1 MKKSFFLVVTAMAA
15 ASVFALPRK
24 AADITVAGYTGSST
38 LENFP
43 VLVRISP
50 ERISGFAYADCAAG
64 GADVAFTDAQGNAL
78 DREID
83 TWEPNGES
91 LVWVRVPSFA
101 SNVVITMTYQDP
113 SVTAQP
119 ACQTDGSVWTSA
131 GYAGV
136 WHMNEASGAVADASG
151 HGLAATPAGNTAN
164 SIAAAG
170 KVGTA
175 RQTATSAASGYLSVP
190 NYNDLALGDTFTM
203 SGWVYFTGISGYPR
217 VFSRKKNYGDANGW
231 EIEMKSGSYTA
242 FTARGV
248 ANSKTVGGTIPTLQ
262 NSWVHLVFVYDG
274 TALTAY
280 ANGKQVAS
288 GTIQAA
294 TDNGYPLSFGCD
306 SDGSEAYV
314 RGFFDECRLLG
325 AAASGDWVKASYAT
339 QSSDAFLTYG
349 RSYHLFSDDLLIIE
363 AAPAEIGTP
372 TPAYG
377 QVLGLAANNARTL
390 SMAATTVAGEGT
402 VTNYLTGWKLE
413 SVDAETTM
421 RTVIRS
427 SSDANEV
434 LDRCEYVHNG
444 CAVFTWLWD
453 VRDALGVGAPSL
465 VSNGGNSLVLSA
477 DVAGIGYTAP
487 SATLKFV
494 YGASPDA
501 LAYTSVV
508 SASVTGI
515 GAVQGTLSRL
525 TPGAV
530 YYVKAVLETNDAAR
544 DAVESAVVAF
554 QTEAV
559 AEVAAPGLWQTFFTS
574 ANADWTKD
582 IWSVPEGTDWRDYSD
597 ASRIRRR
604 ELTPIGA
611 YTTLSQKYTSEIWGD
626 QVYWPVNGGQ
636 WVYAGSIWLESTK
649 SYKFRASIDDADR
662 IVITDSGTGVEA
674 VLISDT
680 TYSTADTSAAYS
692 PSVTGWHY
700 IEIRLSD
707 GTGGAGG
714 TSNASSYKNT
724 TNLGFSQDGGT
735 TWALL
740 KDPGDGSL
748 LRAPDSKS
756 GSAITATE
764 NIAAGAL
771 ASVSL
776 AFASV
781 DSARALCA
789 AWGPAYGGENPADWY
804 ATNAIATVAA
814 GATSATWTPPA
825 DWGSDSNLVVRFYFD
840 GDSVKWS
847 NAIFWHDYS
856 APSVTDVAANGR
868 GGDTLVVSGTLAAFP
883 GAACTLSVYTGDSP
897 TTLTNVWT
905 GLAGNVLT
913 APGDFSFTLFEPD
926 TASPRYFAPG
936 STPYVAIE
944 AVSDG
949 KVSRTAPVLVPTLS
963 APATFAATPTAA
975 VARRTATFSGRL
987 ATLGMGNAANV
998 SVWYGTANN
1007 ATSFVPLA
1015 GATADVTDTEA
1026 FSIVGDFPAVS
1037 STYYWQLRAV
1047 NTASGGTAVATNVS
1061 AVVTSSTQDN
1071 TVYTWQ
1077 AKNGDWNGDWTDP
1090 GHWAASPAADAFG
1103 YPASAAAT
1111 AAFPIGHAIE
1121 VTLDA
1126 ATTIGTLDL
1135 SAYDMTDTSRVLDVT
1150 FKGAAGENG
1159 GTNKVLTVSSDFA
1172 ARAPGGAFTLDNAAL
1187 RIDYTA
1193 THELI
1198 NSRLFRLQN
1207 GAYFYTKG
1215 NVSVYDGARI
1225 ELAGESDASINA
1237 FYIGGKDAALVLD
1250 DSRLELRGESHFSSK
1265 STGGT
1270 ILFRGAH
1277 PLLYVKNNSNTLFF
1291 NANNA
1296 SEMVF
1301 EVPAGG
1307 FAEPVLQCTASMAV
1321 NDLFRQNDKTTAK
1334 LTLSV
1339 PDDAPFYS
1347 QAGTL
1352 TQPLIAWS
1360 GSKAIATANLVFA
1373 DLPDGGSFLLGTAAA
1388 EDYGFAAVADF
1399 SGTAKALGVS
1409 LVSVAHDG
1417 RLTVATDAPVP
1428 LDGYA
1433 PALGVTDGLSGAV
1446 TLSAPT
1452 DVVSN
1457 GVHYVCTGYTLVE
1470 YAAGAAATPTAT
1482 NTVAD
1487 GTASFSYAMPAGR
1500 AEITWHYAAD
1510 YPVTAAAVNDAGGS
1524 VALSSPYMASGK
1536 PVTLTAS
1543 TVTEGMEF
1551 QYWYG
1556 DLPYAQRYQNPIV
1569 LEADKAA
1576 SVTAFFG
1583 ATKENGGVRRAVWYD
1598 NRRNWYD
1605 TAVWSGG
1612 VIAGTNDTAV
1622 VVSTR
1627 KADNSSNSKG
1637 WIVAP
1642 SFFAVHDLIVSNAM
1656 VQVATDTGGTRDS
1669 SADQVG
1675 FYYYGNTASSD
1686 TARREP
1692 VGFDVSGDVTIRRGG
1707 TTDVRNGGAIYVGG
1721 SQQRCFSQVNI
1732 GGNLNIEHGGMQ
1744 VAAGY
1749 PFDFYLDSAK
1759 AIDGPSGFI
1768 AFPYEEELFRG
1779 SNFLKVGGNLT
1790 LAPSTSSVRN
1800 ILQVANDF
1808 RTGSA
1813 VWLDVAGDVTVGAG
1827 STVTAWRGGY
1837 GKFNASG
1844 TASGNSY
1851 SMCPGG
1857 HGTGDNTSGG
1867 SHGGL
1872 GGSETTN
1879 PGYQKPTSHVGVYGY
1894 EFFPIHP
1901 GSPNS
1906 GNGGIDSRGGG
1917 SIRLDCATLNL
1928 DGGLIANGHNAGG
1941 NKGAGA
1947 GGSILVI
1954 CDVMNFGADCAV
1966 KAEGGAPNGDN
1977 AGAGGGRIAL
1987 CEGLTPEQVAS
1998 LHDTKAVPDDVT
2010 ASPLADKLGARAS
2023 AAARVGTTLRS
2034 CGFDGTAWYLVNTA
2048 GKKTL
2053 TIAGDPSNL
2062 GAPTPGYGPQIYD
2075 DGEEIAIAA
2084 PDDAFIT
2091 ADNRTK
2097 RICTGYTVT
2106 DTATGAVIADSDK
2119 TSDTITVAGD
2129 WTLTWKLTTVRHLVD
2144 VACAT
2149 TGGTI
2154 TTNAVGAAGEAWQ
2167 SGGSTFT
2174 VTAVPESGFRFAGW
2188 TGEIAE
2194 ADQYDAT
2201 ASETLAA
2208 GWRIRAVFVSDT
2220 AETATWTGEGDGSD
2234 WCDAANWST
2243 GKVPGPRTAVVVGA
2257 GATVSTSAGLVFHV
2271 ASLTVEAG
2279 ASVSFL
2285 PEGSYWTYA
2294 ASHDPHKTQEDI
2306 VLYDWHD
2313 CGVVASGSITVAGTL
2328 VAGNRSSAAD
2338 AKVVAGGDLA
2348 IAEGASVTI
2357 YGGFN
2362 DALVNSR
2369 DPSVWRNYGA
2379 IASAGG
2385 AMTVD
2390 GTLALRGDAV
2400 SGSPTQVTADT
2411 LRVGASGS
2419 VNADSGGF
2427 GWRTFGGINT
2437 CYAPGGM
2444 SGNNYTGG
2452 AYGGWGG
2459 GYNTPAGYGNKR
2471 TYGDPLRPFMAGS
2484 NGGHGDGYLQ
2494 DGKSNGRRGGGAL
2507 RVEVKGNIRNDGRI
2521 SANGASLGTG
2531 AGAGGSLWISC
2542 ARYRTGADSVTSAD
2556 GGSTGSGNGGSGGGG
2571 RVLVCERLS
2580 AEQIEALYATGEV
2593 PRGSITAF
2601 EVTAE
2606 NASQFVRGTISA
2618 AGGINTQT
2626 NPYFSG
2632 TDGTVRW
2639 IRGPEAGTMLIL
2651 Q

>member
-1 MKKSFFLVVTAMAA
+1 MSLYVNGALVDSGAAKPGAAVNGSLAFGIGGVIGTAGHGTFNADHDEVRLRAGA
-15 ASVFALPRK
+15 ASADWTK
-24 AADITVAGYTGSST
+24 AEYATVA
-38 LENFP
+38 
-43 VLVRISP
+43 
-50 ERISGFAYADCAAG
+50 
-64 GADVAFTDAQGNAL
+64 
-78 DREID
+78 
-83 TWEPNGES
+83 
-91 LVWVRVPSFA
+91 
-101 SNVVITMTYQDP
+101 
-113 SVTAQP
+113 
-119 ACQTDGSVWTSA
+119 
-131 GYAGV
+131 
-136 WHMNEASGAVADASG
+136 
-151 HGLAATPAGNTAN
+151 NT
-164 SIAAAG
+164 
-170 KVGTA
+170 
-175 RQTATSAASGYLSVP
+175 
-190 NYNDLALGDTFTM
+190 
-203 SGWVYFTGISGYPR
+203 
-217 VFSRKKNYGDANGW
+217 
-231 EIEMKSGSYTA
+231 
-242 FTARGV
+242 
-248 ANSKTVGGTIPTLQ
+248 
-262 NSWVHLVFVYDG
+262 
-274 TALTAY
+274 
-280 ANGKQVAS
+280 
-288 GTIQAA
+288 
-294 TDNGYPLSFGCD
+294 
-306 SDGSEAYV
+306 
-314 RGFFDECRLLG
+314 
-325 AAASGDWVKASYAT
+325 
-339 QSSDAFLTYG
+339 AFLTYG
-349 RSYHLFSDDLLIIE
+349 AAEFVASDSLLIILGE
-363 AAPAEIGTP
+363 PAKLGSP

-377 QVLGLAANNARTL
+377 AVENLSANAPVAL
-390 SMAATTVAGEGT
+390 SMASTAVPGEGT
-402 VTNYLTGWKLE
+402 VTNYLRGWKLE
-413 SVDAETTM
+413 AVDVETRA
-421 RTVIRS
+421 RTLLRS
-427 SSDANEV
+427 SSDTGEV
-434 LDRCEYVHNG
+434 IDRCAYVH
-444 CAVFTWLWD
+444 ASYAAFTWLWD
-453 VRDALGVGAPSL
+453 VRDALGVGAPAL
-465 VSNGGNSLVLSA
+465 VANGGNSLAFSV

-487 SATLKFV
+487 SATLRLV

-501 LAYTSVV
+501 LTSALVV
-508 SASVTGI
+508 SNAVT
-515 GAVQGTLSRL
+515 AVGTYTATIPRL

-530 YYVKAVLETNDAAR
+530 YYIKAVLETNEETP
-544 DAVESAVVAF
+544 AVAESAVVCV
-554 QTEAV
+554 Q
-559 AEVAAPGLWQTFFTS
+559 AAAAMESEPGLWQTYFTN
-574 ANADWTKD
+574 ANPDWTKD
-582 IWSVPEGTDWRDYSD
+582 VWAVPVGTDWLNYTDV
-597 ASRIRRR
+597 SRIRRR
-604 ELTPIGA
+604 ELGPIAA
-611 YTTLSQKYTSEIWGD
+611 YACTKTATLTAQYTSEIWGD
-626 QVYWPVNGGQ
+626 KVYWPGVNNGQ
-636 WVYAGSIWLESTK
+636 FAYAGYIYLEDGK
-649 SYKFRASIDDADR
+649 SYKFRTTIDDNEL
-662 IVITDSGTGVEA
+662 VKITDAGTGEA
-674 VLISDT
+674 TLLINQT
-680 TYSTADTSAAYS
+680 GNGNGTLTSAAFTPTMS
-692 PSVTGWHY
+692 GWHA
-700 IEIRLSD
+700 IEVRFSD
-707 GTGGAGG
+707 GSGDRGGCNNGNG
-714 TSNASSYKNT
+714 YKNT
-724 TNLGFSQDGGT
+724 TNLGFSQDNGA

-740 KDPGDGSL
+740 LDPGDGSL
-748 LRAPDSKS
+748 LRARAKS
-756 GSAITATE
+756 ITAAE
-764 NIAAGAL
+764 NIADGAL

-776 AFASV
+776 AFVAV
-781 DSARALCA
+781 DAARTLYA
-789 AWGPAYGGENPADWY
+789 AWGPVSGGSDPADWL
-804 ATNAIATVAA
+804 ATNAVATIAA

-825 DWGSDSNLVVRFYFD
+825 DWGSDTNLVVRFYFD
-840 GDSVKWS
+840 GNPIQWS

-856 APSVTDVAANGR
+856 APSVADVALDGT
-868 GGDTLVVSGTLAAFP
+868 GGDTLVVSGTLASFP
-883 GAACTLSVYTGDSP
+883 GESCTLSVYTGDSP
-897 TTLTNVWT
+897 TTLTNAWT
-905 GLAGNVLT
+905 GLAGAVRDAT
-913 APGDFSFTLFEPD
+913 GAFSLTLFEGD
-926 TASPRYFAPG
+926 TASPRYLAPG
-936 STPYVAIE
+936 SSLYATVE
-944 AVSDG
+944 AVADG
-949 KVSRTAPVLVPTLS
+949 KVTRTAPVPVTMLA

-975 VARRTATFSGRL
+975 IARRTATFSGRL

-998 SVWYGTANN
+998 SVWYGTENDV
-1007 ATSFVPLA
+1007 ATFVPLA
-1015 GATADVTDTEA
+1015 GAATDVTDTEA

-1047 NTASGGTAVATNVS
+1047 NTASGGTAAATNVS

-1103 YPASAAAT
+1103 YPASSAAT
-1111 AAFPIGHAIE
+1111 AAFPLGQTIE

-1150 FKGAAGENG
+1150 FKGAAGEGG
-1159 GTNKVLTVSSDFA
+1159 GTNKVLAVSSDFA

-1265 STGGT
+1265 SPGGT

-1321 NDLFRQNDKTTAK
+1321 NDLFRQNGKTTAK

-1388 EDYGFAAVADF
+1388 EDYGFADVADF

-1470 YAAGAAATPTAT
+1470 YAAGAASEPTAT

-1487 GTASFSYAMPAGR
+1487 GTASFAYAMPAGR

-1510 YPVTAAAVNDAGGS
+1510 YPVTAAAVNDAGGA
-1524 VALSSPYMASGK
+1524 VALSSPYMKSGK

-1543 TVTEGMEF
+1543 TATEGMEF

-1627 KADNSSNSKG
+1627 KADGSGNSKG

-1642 SFFAVHDLIVSNAM
+1642 SFFAVRDLIVSNAM
-1656 VQVATDTGGTRDS
+1656 VQVATDAGNVRDS

-1732 GGNLNIEHGGMQ
+1732 GGDLNIEHGGMQ

-1808 RTGSA
+1808 RTGST

-1837 GKFNASG
+1837 GKFNGSG

-1879 PGYQKPTSHVGVYGY
+1879 PGYQKPTEHVATYGY

-1917 SIRLDCATLNL
+1917 SIRLDCASLNL

-1941 NKGAGA
+1941 NKGGGA

-1954 CDVMNFGADCAV
+1954 CDVMSFGADCAV

-2023 AAARVGTTLRS
+2023 AAARVGTTTRS

-2053 TIAGDPSNL
+2053 TVAGDPSNI

-2075 DGEEIAIAA
+2075 DGDEIAIAA

-2119 TSDTITVAGD
+2119 TSDTLTVAGD

-2149 TGGTI
+2149 TGGTL

-2279 ASVSFL
+2279 ASASFL
-2285 PEGSYWTYA
+2285 PEGAYYTYA
-2294 ASHDPHKTQEDI
+2294 AQYDPHKDASEILLCDR
-2306 VLYDWHD
+2306 HD
-2313 CGVVASGSITVAGTL
+2313 CGVVASGSISVAGAL
-2328 VAGNRSSAAD
+2328 VVGRHSSAAD

-2411 LRVGASGS
+2411 LRVGAAGS
-2419 VNADSGGF
+2419 VNANSGGF
-2427 GWRTFGGINT
+2427 GWRTFGGIET
-2437 CYAPGGM
+2437 CYAPGGVA
-2444 SGNNYTGG
+2444 GNNYTGG

-2459 GYNTPAGYGNKR
+2459 GYNNPAGYGNKR

-2484 NGGHGDGYLQ
+2484 NGGHGGGYLEN
-2494 DGKSNGRRGGGAL
+2494 GNSNGRRGGGAL

-2580 AEQIEALYATGEV
+2580 AAQIDALYVTGVAPAKAEV
-2593 PRGSITAF
+2593 TEI
-2601 EVTAE
+2601 TAE
-2606 NASQFVRGTISA
+2606 NASDFVRGTISA
-2618 AGGINTQT
+2618 LGGISTFSET
-2626 NPYFSG
+2626 NPYYSG

-2639 IRGPEAGTMLIL
+2639 LRGPEAGTMLIL